1 MPFIW
6 WDKTLT
12 IYNKFEDPQTDVVT
26 WYKTVVTNC
35 FWKDVRNKV
44 TIGDVTIDA
53 NQIIARIPQ
62 NSKFMEKYD
71 WNKVPNDQKSNYF
84 TLAQGDMIVKGDIDD
99 DIDDYVNGSRSTDIL
114 EKYKYLGIMLIDRVS
129 VNVGPG
135 RTEPHYYVAGN

>member
-114 EKYKYLGIMLIDRVS
+114 D
-129 VNVGPG
+129 
-135 RTEPHYYVAGN
+135 H